1 MLKQMLEDCNV
12 TSGCIKTPFQR
23 HVYKMQNCVEVLG
36 IETKSLQV
44 ENDQIVTGY
53 IVDQS
58 IFLKSLQ
65 CGQTNITFT
74 DGVNKANVQVFV
86 RPSGE
91 IVVEV
96 EPYLGDT
103 EIVLVYYRTIL
114 ADTAIAIDLK
124 GALKHYLV
132 THQMMNNDDSIAEVH
147 YRSMHPNVL
156 KDSYA
161 GNFILGCYADGRE
174 ITNAE
179 EYALA
184 NRLATLKFSKIV
196 IQQQGVKKVIALK
209 MLLTFMITDHVF
221 VNNEEILDCL
231 IEDTKEVKREQSHLV
246 LV

>member
-1 MLKQMLEDCNV
+1 MLKQMLEDCKV
-12 TSGCIKTPFQR
+12 TLGCIKTPFQR

-36 IETKSLQV
+36 IEMKSMQI

-58 IFLKSLQ
+58 IFFKSLQ

-74 DGVNKANVQVFV
+74 DGVNKANVQLFV

-96 EPYLGDT
+96 EPYLGDA
-103 EIVLVYYRTIL
+103 EIVLVYYRKIL

-124 GALKHYLV
+124 GALKYYLV

-147 YRSMHPNVL
+147 YQSMHPNVL
-156 KDSYA
+156 KNSYA

-184 NRLATLKFSKIV
+184 NRSATLKFSKIV
-196 IQQQGVKKVIALK
+196 IQQQGVKKIIALK

-221 VNNEEILDCL
+221 VRNEEILGCL
-231 IEDTKEVKREQSHLV
+231 IEHIEEVNREQSHLA

>member
-1 MLKQMLEDCNV
+1 MKQILEGCDV
-12 TSGCIKTPFQR
+12 TSGCMEVPFQQD
-23 HVYKMQNCVEVLG
+23 VYKMQNCVEVLG
-36 IETKSLQV
+36 MEAKSLQI
-44 ENDQIVTGY
+44 ENDQIVMGY
-53 IVDQS
+53 IIDQS
-58 IFLKSLQ
+58 IFIKSLQ
-65 CGQTNITFT
+65 YGQTNITFT
-74 DGVNKANVQVFV
+74 DGVNKASVQVFV

-96 EPYLGDT
+96 KPYLGDA

-147 YRSMHPNVL
+147 YQSMHPNVL

-174 ITNAE
+174 ITNVE

-184 NRLATLKFSKIV
+184 KRLVTLKFSKIV
-196 IQQQGVKKVIALK
+196 IQQQGVKKMIVLK
-209 MLLTFMITDHVF
+209 MLLTFMITDHV
-221 VNNEEILDCL
+221 VVSNKEIQDCL
-231 IEDTKEVKREQSHLV
+231 IEDTKEVKQERSHLV

>member
-1 MLKQMLEDCNV
+1 MLKQMLEDRDG
-12 TSGCIKTPFQR
+12 TSGCIETSFQQ
-23 HVYKMQNCVEVLG
+23 HVYKMQNCIEVLG
-36 IETKSLQV
+36 IETQSLQV

-53 IVDQS
+53 IVEQS

-65 CGQTNITFT
+65 SGQTNITFS

-91 IVVEV
+91 IVVEAK
-96 EPYLGDT
+96 PYLGNA
-103 EIVLVYYRTIL
+103 EIVPVYYRSIL

-147 YRSMHPNVL
+147 YQSMHPNVL
-156 KDSYA
+156 KNSYA

-174 ITNAE
+174 NTNAE

-196 IQQQGVKKVIALK
+196 IQQQGIKKIITLK
-209 MLLTFMITDHVF
+209 KLLTFMITVHVL
-221 VNNEEILDCL
+221 NNEEILDCL
-231 IEDTKEVKREQSHLV
+231 MEDTEEVKREQNHLV

>member
-1 MLKQMLEDCNV
+1 MLKQLLEDRSV
-12 TSGCIKTPFQR
+12 TLRCIETPFQG
-23 HVYKMQNCVEVLG
+23 HVYKMQNFVEVLG
-36 IETKSLQV
+36 IEAKSLQI
-44 ENDQIVTGY
+44 ENDRIVAGY

-58 IFLKSLQ
+58 IIFKSLRF
-65 CGQTNITFT
+65 GQTNITFT
-74 DGVNKANVQVFV
+74 DGVNKAIVQLFV

-96 EPYLGDT
+96 KPYLGDA
-103 EIVLVYYRTIL
+103 EIVIVYYRTIL

-132 THQMMNNDDSIAEVH
+132 AHQMMNEEDSIAEVH
-147 YRSMHPNVL
+147 YQSMHPNVL

-161 GNFILGCYADGRE
+161 GNFILGCHADGRE

-196 IQQQGVKKVIALK
+196 IQQQGVKKIIAIK
-209 MLLTFMITDHVF
+209 MLLTFMITNHVF
-221 VNNEEILDCL
+221 VSKEEIPDCLNEETINR
-231 IEDTKEVKREQSHLV
+231 KQSHLV
-246 LV
+246 PV